1 MTSPLKLN
9 TPFRNLINFLTRRSG
24 ELLASQLSKMQTCQP
39 SRFPRDHPAF
49 SCLIPPDS
57 VIPFFYRYPAFHP
70 HFDPESAGFNYL
82 VSHLSAVAVSA
93 LAVQVN
99 KLLACCFNLVLCLPY
114 PYAHQ
119 RSTQQLVGGGRGSHC
134 RLRDS
139 TAHAIV
145 VGVSGGEGWLVGW
158 VYLFMTGA
166 TNLARSC

>member
-1 MTSPLKLN
+1 MWQKN
-9 TPFRNLINFLTRRSG
+9 N
-24 ELLASQLSKMQTCQP
+24 KKQTCQP

-57 VIPFFYRYPAFHP
+57 VIPFFLQISRFLP

-82 VSHLSAVAVSA
+82 VSHFSAVAVSA

-139 TAHAIV
+139 TAHAV
-145 VGVSGGEGWLVGW
+145 VVSVSGGEGWWVGWLVW
-158 VYLFMTGA
+158 VYLFMC
-166 TNLARSC
+166 SD